1 MFNGIRVFDTV
12 LDGKNTRDMVSRNSA
27 DFWRPFCKSAGWS
40 FNYERIHS
48 LDDLKYFFSK
58 KIKEDIII
66 FSGHGNEN
74 GFYFSNGDCLD
85 GKSNSFIPVKNHGK
99 VIIFSSCLIGKS
111 ECTSQSLK
119 LFFSAEALFSYRNL
133 MLDRFCFLNESILL
147 TSIEHKFNRGK
158 GSFTGNDFIEFQIQ
172 TDFMKNMNEKHVKL
186 HPMVMF

>member
-27 DFWRPFCKSAGWS
+27 DFWRPFCKSAGWN

-85 GKSNSFIPVKNHGK
+85 GKSNSFIPVKTMGK
-99 VIIFSSCLIGKS
+99 
-111 ECTSQSLK
+111 
-119 LFFSAEALFSYRNL
+119 
-133 MLDRFCFLNESILL
+133 
-147 TSIEHKFNRGK
+147 
-158 GSFTGNDFIEFQIQ
+158 
-172 TDFMKNMNEKHVKL
+172 
-186 HPMVMF
+186 